1 MGSESRDEC
10 EDEDDSKV
18 STTKHDDDDKEDVGK
33 EDNNHEDGNIYQA
46 DGADSIGDS
55 SNLLSGGSMVETVEE
70 EDATVDT
77 EEEDDDEQE
86 DDDEEEDN
94 DEEEDEDEHC
104 DNDDNDIENLPNAD
118 DPPAWYE
125 PYLRTQE
132 ARPAVLKRINL
143 NNRVAKSSELPTIAS
158 TNLRS
163 ILPKFRNFVQDLKER
178 EISLCFLSETW
189 QKETS
194 RGNKRFQNEVER
206 MFELSG
212 LKFISCPRPSSKRG
226 GGAAIIVDTKNYTCE
241 KLDILVPGNLE
252 CVWAILR
259 PKKQFLRR

>member
-1 MGSESRDEC
+1 MSSESRD

-18 STTKHDDDDKEDVGK
+18 STTKHDDDDKEDVDK
-33 EDNNHEDGNIYQA
+33 EDNNHEDGNLYQA

-178 EISLCFLSETW
+178 EISLCFCRKLGRRKHLEETKDFKMKLRECLNYQGLSSYHAPGPQVRE
-189 QKETS
+189 E
-194 RGNKRFQNEVER
+194 
-206 MFELSG
+206 
-212 LKFISCPRPSSKRG
+212 G
-226 GGAAIIVDTKNYTCE
+226 GQ
-241 KLDILVPGNLE
+241 P
-252 CVWAILR
+252 
-259 PKKQFLRR
+259 